1 MQASERLSA
10 AWGIYEDHGELG
22 PAWVRAVCLLT
33 RQALEQELRERVE
46 VLVPGAGKGTV
57 TLQLITLR
65 VRGDGLGDAWSIA
78 WTWNALSQACH
89 HKGYE
94 LHPSAEQVRG
104 WMNSVEAFL
113 RAPTSSGT
121 PCPSR

>member
-10 AWGIYEDHGELG
+10 ARSIYEDHDELG

-46 VLVPGAGKGTV
+46 VLVPGAGMGTV
-57 TLQLITLR
+57 TFQLITLR
-65 VRGDGLGDAWSIA
+65 VRGGDLEAAWSVA

-89 HKGYE
+89 HRGYE
-94 LHPSAEQVRG
+94 LHPSADQVCG
-104 WMNSVEAFL
+104 WMNSVETFL
-113 RAPTSSGT
+113 REPTSSVT